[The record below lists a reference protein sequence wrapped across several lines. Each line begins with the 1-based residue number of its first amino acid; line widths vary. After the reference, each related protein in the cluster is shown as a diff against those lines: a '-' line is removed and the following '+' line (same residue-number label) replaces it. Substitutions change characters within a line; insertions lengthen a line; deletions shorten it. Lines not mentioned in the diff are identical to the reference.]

1 MSKEKPQSDSKQEMI
16 TLLAKAV
23 ARYHMDQ
30 STGDENEVSF
40 SIPEKKN
47 SA

>member
-1 MSKEKPQSDSKQEMI
+1 MSNEKPLSDNEQEMT
-16 TLLAKAV
+16 TLLAKAI

-30 STGDENEVSF
+30 STGEVNEVSF